1 MKILLISTPLSIIS
15 FYDDLNNISHRVLNF
30 DSGVFQ
36 VNYYLNA
43 IKLAGAYTANP
54 DSTFIKD
61 PGGSGKMIKF
71 HYPLDLRSVE
81 EKMQSYPFVGAE
93 GRFRA
98 QQNQENS
105 IYRNARQFRI

>member
-1 MKILLISTPLSIIS
+1 MGELELSEL
-15 FYDDLNNISHRVLNF
+15 DK
-30 DSGVFQ
+30 
-36 VNYYLNA
+36 YLNA
-43 IKLAGAYTANP
+43 IQLAGAYTVNP
-54 DSTFIKD
+54 HTTFIKD

-98 QQNQENS
+98 
-105 IYRNARQFRI
+105 